1 MTAIFA
7 SQGDVRFQIKN
18 IYKPLFSPSGISEKP
33 WYILWFGVFEWM
45 NMHVFPWSFALK
57 NEYACIPVT
66 ICISVFKQRPDEEA
80 VVDQGGTS
88 TTLNI
93 HYEKEELEGK
103 RLPPMVRENRSP
115 LETWVYIWLFFSWLR
130 DPVGKTV
137 TFLCFLV
144 LVLNKSRDKSALVW

>member
-1 MTAIFA
+1 M
-7 SQGDVRFQIKN
+7 
-18 IYKPLFSPSGISEKP
+18 
-33 WYILWFGVFEWM
+33 
-45 NMHVFPWSFALK
+45 
-57 NEYACIPVT
+57 NEYTCISVT

-103 RLPPMVRENRSP
+103 RMPHGQGKGKPPGDLGLHLPLS
-115 LETWVYIWLFFSWLR
+115 SWLR

-137 TFLCFLV
+137 TFLCLLV
-144 LVLNKSRDKSALVW
+144 LVLSKSRDKSAPV